1 MTPRPSLLHERENQR
16 QAARLD
22 EYEWTRQRLQT
33 AVRRHLPGQR
43 VWLFGSPLEP
53 GRFHAASDV
62 DLAVESL
69 PAGFSLYT
77 LMALLDEELGR
88 PVDVV
93 VLPESRLRGKILCL
107 AEPCTTSA

>member
-1 MTPRPSLLHERENQR
+1 MPSLLHERETQR

-22 EYEWTRQRLQT
+22 EYQQTRERLQA

-43 VWLFGSPLEP
+43 VWLFGSLLEP
-53 GRFHAASDV
+53 GRFHVASDI

-69 PAGFSLYT
+69 PHGITLYT
-77 LMALLDEELGR
+77 LTALLEEELGR

-93 VLPESRLRGKILCL
+93 LLPDSRLREKIILEGEL
-107 AEPCTTSA
+107 WTA

>member
-1 MTPRPSLLHERENQR
+1 MPSLLHERETQR
-16 QAARLD
+16 QAARVD
-22 EYEWTRQRLQT
+22 AYQETRAQLQA

-43 VWLFGSPLEP
+43 VWLFGSLLEC

-69 PAGFSLYT
+69 PPKLSLYT
-77 LMALLDEELGR
+77 LTALLDEELGR

-93 VLPESRLRGKILCL
+93 LLPDSRLREKILHQ
-107 AEPCTTSA
+107 AESWIA